1 MLGYSGSI
9 SCLVSFSIGVP
20 ESFPVSDGCEVWIFS
35 TIVSGFA
42 GGGIEIILERVRA
55 SSGSKVWI
63 SSPMFAV
70 MSNV

>member
-1 MLGYSGSI
+1 MLGCSGSV
-9 SCLVSFSIGVP
+9 SCLVSFSIGGP

-42 GGGIEIILERVRA
+42 GGGIEIVLERVRA
-55 SSGSKVWI
+55 STGSTVWV

-70 MSNV
+70 MSSV